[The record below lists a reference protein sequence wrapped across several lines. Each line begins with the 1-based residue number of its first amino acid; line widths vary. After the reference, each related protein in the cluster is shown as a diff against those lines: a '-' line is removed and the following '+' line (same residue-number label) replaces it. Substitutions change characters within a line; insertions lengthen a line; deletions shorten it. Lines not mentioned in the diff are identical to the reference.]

1 MRYLRDHPEIDDIKI
16 KEMILL
22 RDHFIKFGNPLD
34 QALLKAER
42 AMIDDGVLIDHEA
55 VAAAKEAA
63 QRQSAAKEAEE
74 ENTAAA
80 KQKRDVMNM
89 EHQTC
94 QQQGDMESSYAPAAG
109 GRVNVQT
116 GAFQAKAAGGYVD
129 TQTGAFH
136 TKAAGGTVNTQTG
149 ESLPRAIERRYLCCN
164 SLH

>member
-1 MRYLRDHPEIDDIKI
+1 MQLHFFHFCFLSLCFSDTVTSHVNKRGQTVYTNSGPSVSEQAEKTENNAKIAINEIFARHPEIDDIKI

-34 QALLKAER
+34 QALLKAEK

-80 KQKRDVMNM
+80 KRKKRRH
-89 EHQTC
+89 EY
-94 QQQGDMESSYAPAAG
+94 GASDMPAAGGYGASYAPAAG
-109 GRVNVQT
+109 
-116 GAFQAKAAGGYVD
+116 AG
-129 TQTGAFH
+129 
-136 TKAAGGTVNTQTG
+136 
-149 ESLPRAIERRYLCCN
+149 
-164 SLH
+164 